1 MIELGDLL
9 AGIETTARRG
19 NMRLPVRGIVYDSR
33 KVEPGF
39 LFVAIRGTRQD
50 GGRFIRDALNRGVAA
65 VVADVALD
73 PLDEVAAIEVPDSR
87 SALAHLAAN
96 FYGHPARELCL
107 IGITGT
113 NGKTTT
119 SLLIESV
126 LREAGHSVGV
136 LGTLAYRWAGTV
148 RKAPMTTPE
157 SLDLQAL
164 LRKMRSDGV
173 THVVMEVSSHAL
185 SLGRVEGCR
194 FDACVFTN
202 LSQDHL
208 DFHGGMDDYFAA
220 KSLLFSQYL
229 KRQGPGTGV
238 AAINSDDP
246 HGQRLIE
253 RLEPGCWSYS
263 IQDRSTRAW
272 VAEAEL
278 KPGGIRAAIAT
289 PRGSVTVS
297 SPLIG
302 RLNLYNLLAATATT
316 VALGVAPEVVSRGL
330 SAVSSVDGRLE
341 RVPLPDDVGFSVV
354 VDYAHTPDA
363 MDKTLE
369 CLREMTRNRLIVV
382 FGCGGDRDR
391 GKRPLM
397 GRTAVRWGDLVI
409 LTSDNP
415 RSEAPES
422 ILEDIE
428 AGVRASGCRRLDADP
443 AAADRKGY
451 MVSVDRRLAIEL
463 ALACARPGD
472 MVFIGGKGHETYQI
486 VGDRVLPFDDRQAV
500 RECMERGRP

>member
-1 MIELGDLL
+1 MEM
-9 AGIETTARRG
+9 A
-19 NMRLPVRGIVYDSR
+19 VRGIVYDSR

-50 GGRFIRDALNRGVAA
+50 GSHFIREALGRGAVA
-65 VVADVALD
+65 VVADIPMSGLGS
-73 PLDEVAAIEVPDSR
+73 AAGVEVPDSR
-87 SALAHLAAN
+87 RALASLAAN

-126 LREAGHSVGV
+126 LRRAGHSVGV
-136 LGTLAYRWAGTV
+136 LGTLAYRWADTL

-164 LRKMRSDGV
+164 LREMRSDGV

-185 SLGRVEGCR
+185 SLGRVDGCR
-194 FDACVFTN
+194 FDAAVFTN

-208 DFHGGMDDYFAA
+208 DFHGGMEDYFAA
-220 KSLLFSQYL
+220 KSLLFTRYMRRDAS
-229 KRQGPGTGV
+229 RMG
-238 AAINSDDP
+238 AAVINADDF
-246 HGQRLIE
+246 HGKRLIE
-253 RLEPGCWSYS
+253 LLRGDCWSYS
-263 IQDRSTRAW
+263 IEDPSATAW

-278 KPGGIRAAIAT
+278 QPNGIRATIAT
-289 PRGSVTVS
+289 PRERVSVD

-302 RLNLYNLLAATATT
+302 RLNLYNLLAAGAATL
-316 VALGVAPEVVSRGL
+316 ALGFDPQAVSRGL
-330 SAVSSVDGRLE
+330 AGVASVDGRLE
-341 RVPLPDDVGFSVV
+341 RVVVPDSFGFSVV

-363 MDKTLE
+363 MDKALE

-397 GRTAVRWGDLVI
+397 GRTAVRWADLVI

-415 RSEAPES
+415 RSEQPES
-422 ILEDIE
+422 IVADIE
-428 AGVRASGCRRLDADP
+428 AGVRESGSRRLDADP
-443 AAADRKGY
+443 AEAERKGY
-451 MVSVDRRLAIEL
+451 MVSVDRRQAIAL
-463 ALACARPGD
+463 ALECARPGD
-472 MVFIGGKGHETYQI
+472 IVFIGGKGHETYQI
-486 VGDRVLPFDDRQAV
+486 VGDRVLPFDDRQVV
-500 RECMERGRP
+500 REWMEGGRA